1 MNNRAYSLMQVK
13 AVNEDSREI
22 TGIASTPEPDRYG
35 DIVDP
40 AGVKFTLPLPLLWQ
54 HWHDEPMWGGDRFC
68 TVKNLGGNAGKADE

>member
-40 AGVKFTLPLPLLWQ
+40 RRCEIYSSAASAVATL
-54 HWHDEPMWGGDRFC
+54 
-68 TVKNLGGNAGKADE
+68 A